1 VSARLVPPDRS
12 FAEVRDLF
20 LNLAWAELT
29 ARYKTTT
36 LGVLWFVLNPLL
48 MTLIFTIVFGYVVR
62 LEIERYPM
70 FVLSGLLPWTFF
82 QTGLVNAT
90 GSFVRSVAMIKRVRM
105 PRVLIPLA
113 AIAASLAH
121 FVVSLAVLLAVM
133 IVLGVP
139 LPPHMA
145 FLPAA
150 MLLETACVA
159 GLGLATA
166 SVNVLFRDVE
176 HVLTAVL
183 RALFYLTPTFYP
195 LSYVP
200 ERWQHLFLLNPAAGL
215 VEIHRALLLDGA
227 LPEARIVGTAV
238 AVTGVALAA
247 GLTLFH
253 YLERDF
259 DDYV

>member
-1 VSARLVPPDRS
+1 VSGRLVPPDRS
-12 FAEVRDLF
+12 FVAVRDLF
-20 LNLAWAELT
+20 VNLAKAELT

-48 MTLIFTIVFGYVVR
+48 MTLILTIVFGYVVR
-62 LEIERYPM
+62 IQIERYPM
-70 FVLSGLLPWTFF
+70 FVLAALLPWTFF

-121 FVVSLAVLLAVM
+121 FVVSLVVLLAVM
-133 IVLGVP
+133 VVLGVP
-139 LPPHMA
+139 LSPHVML
-145 FLPAA
+145 LPGAI
-150 MLLETACVA
+150 LLETACVT

-166 SVNVLFRDVE
+166 SANVLFRDVE
-176 HVLTAVL
+176 HILTAVL

-200 ERWQHLFLLNPAAGL
+200 ERWQPLFLLNPAAGL
-215 VEIHRALLLDGA
+215 VEIHRALLLGGA
-227 LPEARIVGTAV
+227 LPEARVVGATIAATV
-238 AVTGVALAA
+238 VVLAA
-247 GLTLFH
+247 GLVVFH
-253 YLERDF
+253 HLEPGF
-259 DDYV
+259 DDHV

>member
-1 VSARLVPPDRS
+1 MSVRLLPPGSS

-20 LNLAWAELT
+20 VNLAWAELT

-70 FVLSGLLPWTFF
+70 FVLSALLPWTFF

-90 GSFVRSVAMIKRVRM
+90 GSLVRSVAMIKRVRM

-121 FVVSLAVLLAVM
+121 FVVALVVLLAVM
-133 IVLGVP
+133 AAFGVSVSS
-139 LPPHMA
+139 HA
-145 FLPAA
+145 VFLPGAI
-150 MLLETACVA
+150 LLEAACVT
-159 GLGLATA
+159 GIGLATA

-176 HVLTAVL
+176 HILTAVL

-200 ERWQHLFLLNPAAGL
+200 ERWQPLFLLNPAAGL
-215 VEIHRALLLDGA
+215 VEIHRALLLGGA
-227 LPEARIVGTAV
+227 LPDARVVVATVVTTTVVLAGGLAV
-238 AVTGVALAA
+238 
-247 GLTLFH
+247 F
-253 YLERDF
+253 YWLEPDF
-259 DDYV
+259 DDHV

>member
-1 VSARLVPPDRS
+1 MSARLVPRDAS

-20 LNLAWAELT
+20 LNLARAELT

-36 LGVLWFVLNPLL
+36 LGMLWFVLNPLL
-48 MTLIFTIVFGYVVR
+48 MTLIFTIVFGHVVR

-70 FVLSGLLPWTFF
+70 FVLSGLLPWAFF

-90 GSFVRSVAMIKRVRM
+90 GSFVRSVALIKRVQM

-121 FVVSLAVLLAVM
+121 FVVSLVVLLIVMVALGVPLSPQMAFLPGAVLLA
-133 IVLGVP
+133 
-139 LPPHMA
+139 
-145 FLPAA
+145 
-150 MLLETACVA
+150 TACVT

-176 HVLTAVL
+176 HILTAVL

-200 ERWQHLFLLNPAAGL
+200 ERWQPLFLLNPAAGL

-227 LPEARIVGTAV
+227 LPEARVVGATVVATGIV
-238 AVTGVALAA
+238 LAA
-247 GLTLFH
+247 GLVLFR
-253 YLERDF
+253 YLEADF
-259 DDYV
+259 DDHV